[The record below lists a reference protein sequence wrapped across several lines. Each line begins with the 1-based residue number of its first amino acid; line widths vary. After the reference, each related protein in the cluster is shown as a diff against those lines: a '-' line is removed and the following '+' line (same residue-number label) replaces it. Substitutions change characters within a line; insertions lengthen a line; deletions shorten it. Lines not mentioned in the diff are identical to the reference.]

1 MDSPSP
7 GTPTISVSCHPRTW
21 TPSESDD
28 DILNTPFIAETSPP
42 PVIRQV
48 SRRSHLRSLI
58 IDHQSQLHST
68 TPSPWPQPEI
78 DSLHSSKSKAHGCI
92 ALRSERSTCSL
103 SQHRHSPTDAAVA
116 SMLQGSSAASTQL
129 DIKNR
134 TVARL
139 QHALKEKGI
148 PFSRCDNKSRLFQLL
163 TTPSSP
169 AAVSI
174 PPGLPDSSSTSASSM
189 NVSGNVTAQLAS
201 RPEPISTAPPS
212 GNQVVFPLCLLPL
225 CLSCLSSSPLLFH
238 KIQSF
243 IHPSLLVP
251 FVLQHKFQ
259 CLLPFKL
266 LNLFSHVRSLIH
278 PLSWLL
284 FTHLSL
290 LVLGFLLHFLLL
302 FSFHPPN
309 LNPPLSL
316 PGFQICFLITILLI
330 PLPLQFHPTTTFI
343 YSSPFH
349 CFSHFT
355 SINPSR

>member
-1 MDSPSP
+1 MDSPPP

-48 SRRSHLRSLI
+48 SCRSRLRSLI

-78 DSLHSSKSKAHGCI
+78 DSLRSSKSKTHGRI

-129 DIKNR
+129 DIK
-134 TVARL
+134 TGPWLA
-139 QHALKEKGI
+139 
-148 PFSRCDNKSRLFQLL
+148 FSRCDNKSRLFQLL

-174 PPGLPDSSSTSASSM
+174 PPGLLASSSTSASSM
-189 NVSGNVTAQLAS
+189 NVSGDVTAQLAS

-212 GNQVVFPLCLLPL
+212 GNQVPSGGGFLSRLGKDISRRLYPHAESLPPMPSDLSPQMTSSLLPVL
-225 CLSCLSSSPLLFH
+225 
-238 KIQSF
+238 
-243 IHPSLLVP
+243 PSL
-251 FVLQHKFQ
+251 Q
-259 CLLPFKL
+259 LLTL
-266 LNLFSHVRSLIH
+266 INL
-278 PLSWLL
+278 
-284 FTHLSL
+284 
-290 LVLGFLLHFLLL
+290 
-302 FSFHPPN
+302 
-309 LNPPLSL
+309 
-316 PGFQICFLITILLI
+316 
-330 PLPLQFHPTTTFI
+330 
-343 YSSPFH
+343 
-349 CFSHFT
+349 
-355 SINPSR
+355 